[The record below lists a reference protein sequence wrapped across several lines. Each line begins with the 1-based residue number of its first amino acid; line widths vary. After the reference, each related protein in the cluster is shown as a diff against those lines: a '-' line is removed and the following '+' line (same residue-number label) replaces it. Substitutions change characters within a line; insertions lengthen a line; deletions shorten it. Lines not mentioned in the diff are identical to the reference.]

1 MKKGHD
7 IVATEKINIY
17 KQKVV
22 LGDFLFRLANFLI
35 QRQAQILFFFN
46 QQTLIKCSLGSYFRS
61 PSLLQL
67 VSTLYLQN
75 IFVSFSFF

>member
-35 QRQAQILFFFN
+35 QRQAQILFF
-46 QQTLIKCSLGSYFRS
+46 QPADVDKM
-61 PSLLQL
+61 
-67 VSTLYLQN
+67 
-75 IFVSFSFF
+75 

>member
-22 LGDFLFRLANFLI
+22 LGDFFIPIGKFLDPKTGAI
-35 QRQAQILFFFN
+35 
-46 QQTLIKCSLGSYFRS
+46 
-61 PSLLQL
+61 
-67 VSTLYLQN
+67 
-75 IFVSFSFF
+75 SFFSTSRR